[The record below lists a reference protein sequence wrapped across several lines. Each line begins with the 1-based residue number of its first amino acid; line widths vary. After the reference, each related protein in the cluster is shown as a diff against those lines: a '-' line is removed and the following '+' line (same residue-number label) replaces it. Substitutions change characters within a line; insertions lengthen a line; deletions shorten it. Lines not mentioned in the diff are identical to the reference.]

1 MTNLKMPSLKKLLW
15 RIIAALSLMMLLSSA
30 YLFLPQ
36 TFFSLDNRLRD
47 FLFLLRGPIPA
58 SSDIVI
64 IDIDDKSLK
73 AEGQWPWSRN
83 KVAELIKNLSEAEAG
98 IIGLD
103 IVFSEADKSSPHAVA
118 ADLQCAQKDLENY
131 DTILAEA
138 VASTPTIGGYFFTFE
153 KSELSRAPF
162 IPAIFIEKGGSSQ
175 EYIIT
180 PDNLVLNIPAIQDA
194 FYSSGF
200 FNNTPDEGGMIRRV
214 PLLMRYKGTLYPSL
228 SLEMIRIFSAAKRVI
243 VTNSV
248 TGVETITMGNLQIP
262 TDRFA
267 RLMVNFRGE
276 SRSFDYISATDILS
290 KNFNSEDVAGKF
302 VLLGTSAV
310 GLADL
315 RATPFDTVMPGVEV
329 HANVIDNLLHQDF
342 IALPE
347 NTVLLDLLL
356 IVTTVALVITLLSLL
371 NVWFILP
378 LFIATLYGL
387 YLFYMEMLFSQG
399 LVLNILFPSA
409 ALVLSFMA
417 ALLLDYI
424 INLRQKQLVM
434 AVFAKKVSKDVMN
447 DLIENSSDTLLTP
460 RNKEVTVFFS
470 DIRSFTE
477 ISEKLADPE
486 RVITMLNTYMT
497 PMVETV
503 TRHQGTV
510 DKFIGDAVMAYWNA
524 PTEIQ
529 NHADKAVTAALQQLR
544 LLNKLNLKLKER
556 FDIQIDIGIGIHTG
570 EVTIGEM
577 GSIGRSDYT
586 IIGDN
591 VNLASRLEGL
601 TKIYGV
607 SLIISSQTK
616 SQLTLDFQTRAL
628 DIVKVKGKEEAVE
641 IFEVFGQDKEV
652 SSDEM
657 RRYESAL
664 SFYRAKKIEE
674 ALGAF
679 ESLQQD
685 FASPLYELYIERCQ
699 HAIDVGVGTFDT
711 VTTMHTK

>member
-1 MTNLKMPSLKKLLW
+1 MPGHKKLWW
-15 RIIAALSLMMLLSSA
+15 RVVTALTLMMLLSSA
-30 YLFLPQ
+30 YLLLPQ

-47 FLFLLRGPIPA
+47 FLFVLRGPLPA

-64 IDIDDKSLK
+64 VDIDDKSLK

-83 KVAELIKNLSEAEAG
+83 KVAELIKTLSKADAG

-103 IVFSEADKSSPHAVA
+103 IVFSEADKTSPHTLGSS
-118 ADLQCAQKDLENY
+118 LQCAQNDLENY
-131 DTILAEA
+131 DMTLAEA

-153 KSELSRAPF
+153 KSEQSRTPL
-162 IPAIFIEKGGSSQ
+162 IPAVFIEKGGSSH
-175 EYIIT
+175 EYFIT
-180 PDNLVLNIPAIQDA
+180 PDNLVLNIPSIQDA

-214 PLLMRYKGTLYPSL
+214 PLLMRYDGTLYPSL
-228 SLEMIRIFSAAKRVI
+228 SLEMVRIFSAAKRVV
-243 VTNSV
+243 VTNSI
-248 TGVETITMGNLQIP
+248 TGVEAITMGDLQIP

-267 RLMVNFRGE
+267 RLVVNFRGE
-276 SRSFDYISATDILS
+276 SRSFNYISASDILS
-290 KNFNSEDVAGKF
+290 KNFNSDDVAGKF
-302 VLLGTSAV
+302 VLVGTSAV

-329 HANVIDNLLHQDF
+329 HANVIDNMLNQEF

-347 NTVLLDLLL
+347 NAVLLDLLL
-356 IVTTVALVITLLSLL
+356 IVATVTLVIIVFSLL
-371 NVWFILP
+371 NVWLILP
-378 LFIATLYGL
+378 LFIGLLYGL

-399 LVLNILFPSA
+399 VVLNILFPSA
-409 ALVLSFMA
+409 ALLLGFMA

-434 AVFAKKVSKDVMN
+434 AVFAKKVSKSVMD
-447 DLIENSSDTLLTP
+447 DLIDNGSDTLLTP
-460 RNKEVTVFFS
+460 RNREVTIFFS
-470 DIRSFTE
+470 DIRSFTT
-477 ISEKLADPE
+477 ISEKLASPE
-486 RVITMLNTYMT
+486 RLITMLNTYIT
-497 PMVETV
+497 PMVETI

-524 PTEIQ
+524 PIEVE
-529 NHADKAVTAALQQLR
+529 NHADKAVATALQQLHQ
-544 LLNKLNLKLKER
+544 LNELNLILKKQ
-556 FDIQIDIGIGIHTG
+556 FDIQIAIGIGIHTG

-577 GSIGRSDYT
+577 GSVGRSDYT

-607 SLIISSQTK
+607 PIIISSQTK
-616 SQLTLDFQTRAL
+616 SQLTLECQTRSL

-641 IFEVFGQDKEV
+641 IFEVLRQAKEI
-652 SSDEM
+652 SQDEM
-657 RRYESAL
+657 HRYKRAL
-664 SFYRAKKIEE
+664 ALYRSKKIEE
-674 ALGAF
+674 GLAAF
-679 ESLQQD
+679 ESLQQH
-685 FASPLYELYIERCQ
+685 FASPLYELYIKRCQ
-699 HAIDVGVGTFDT
+699 YAIDVGIDTFDT